1 MLTAALR
8 RLARLGQGDH
18 VVSAVNVGRRN
29 AHASVVSVSAPQGG
43 AMDEKHLSEEELE
56 GQDGEPLP
64 ERTQMSVIQP
74 GATPVPIVELPPG
87 DTLPVEPPESA

>member
-1 MLTAALR
+1 
-8 RLARLGQGDH
+8 
-18 VVSAVNVGRRN
+18 
-29 AHASVVSVSAPQGG
+29 
-43 AMDEKHLSEEELE
+43 MDEKHLSEEELE